1 MLTANSFSKNLQ
13 YLFRIL
19 THFCSLMQKHFLPKY
34 FTALY
39 ILMVTG
45 YITVAQTKTPD
56 KKGIISGKV
65 MDVISKTSIEYASIA
80 VFTNGSKKPV
90 NGSTSDI
97 RGVFSIAGLD
107 TGSYR
112 IVIDFIGY
120 QADTLSARI
129 TNKQLT
135 VKLDDIMLAKKSQ
148 TLQGVVVVAQ
158 KPLIEN
164 KIDKMVYNAERD
176 VTAQGGVATDLLK
189 KIPQVSVDADG
200 NVELQGNANIRF
212 LINGKPSSIFGNSL
226 TEALQSIPASQI
238 KSIEVIT
245 SPGAKYDAEGTGGI
259 INIILKDSRVRGIN
273 GNINLSVG
281 SRLENGSLNLHA
293 RKGSFGLNG
302 YLSGNG
308 QLSST
313 TIKSLNRSSFDT
325 IQQTHTSLLQD
336 GYSKFHRSGMNAGL
350 GFEWEMNK
358 KNSLSGNFGYDYFGN
373 QSHGSNNQQ
382 LLVESLPSPGT
393 PLAASTT
400 IFLPENHFQV
410 RSYDYSLNYKK
421 NFNKE
426 DQELTAQF
434 NTSYGNSNQKFV
446 QQQLNASGDSVFS
459 GLQSSNPGHEHE
471 TEMQVDYTQPIAT
484 NVKLETGAKAGMRDI
499 QSAAD
504 VFAFTPASPVYKYD
518 STQSNALHY
527 KRQVYAVYASLSF
540 PVGKWLE
547 VKTGLRYE
555 RTETQ
560 ADFSKAANTK
570 VPGYNTLAPSLLFAH
585 HFGDNQTLKLS
596 YTRRIQRPGYGF
608 LNPFVN
614 ALDPKNISRG
624 NPDLQPELGDNA
636 ELGYSRNFEKGGSV
650 NASLFYRG
658 SRHDIQP
665 YIIYYPAFMI
675 GDSVYSNVSVNT
687 FENIGTEHVFGLS
700 LYGSLPVGEKFTL
713 RSNFSLFDKYI
724 INRFVSNT
732 SVSSFNY
739 RVNLNASYQ
748 ASKTLVA
755 EFFGSFNSPR
765 NEVQGKYPSFTSYN
779 FAFRKLIW
787 NKKGSVG
794 FTTTNP
800 FNKYVKQETEVI
812 GQQFVLNSLRQMPFR
827 SFGVSFSW
835 KFGKL
840 EFKKD
845 KEESEPYITRPDELV
860 FLIKQSLL
868 SD

>member
-1 MLTANSFSKNLQ
+1 MQQITLKRFMAFCIL
-13 YLFRIL
+13 LF
-19 THFCSLMQKHFLPKY
+19 
-34 FTALY
+34 
-39 ILMVTG
+39 TG
-45 YITVAQTKTPD
+45 YTILAQTKTPVD

-65 MDVISKTSIEYASIA
+65 TDLLSKSVIEYASVA
-80 VFTNGSKKPV
+80 VFTKEGKRPV
-90 NGSTSDI
+90 NGATTDTK
-97 RGVFSIAGLD
+97 GVFTVSGLD

-112 IVIDFIGY
+112 VVIDFIGY
-120 QADTLSARI
+120 QPDTVIATISSKQMAVKLPEM
-129 TNKQLT
+129 QLT
-135 VKLDDIMLAKKSQ
+135 KKSQ

-164 KIDKMVYNAERD
+164 KIDKMVYNAEKD

-259 INIILKDSRVRGIN
+259 INIILKDSRIRGIN
-273 GNINLSVG
+273 GNINLSAG

-293 RKGSFGLNG
+293 RKGRLGLNG
-302 YLSGNG
+302 YFSGNG
-308 QLSST
+308 QVPST
-313 TIKSLNRSSFDT
+313 TLKSLNRSSTDT
-325 IQQTHTSLLQD
+325 IQQTHSNLLQD
-336 GYSKFHRSGMNAGL
+336 GFSKFHRSGLNAGL
-350 GFEWEMNK
+350 GFEWEINK
-358 KNSLSGNFGYDYFGN
+358 KNSLSGNFGFDNFSNRSSG
-373 QSHGSNNQQ
+373 NNQQ
-382 LLVESLPSPGT
+382 DLITQDLNSGNVLSDVKSSFIPD
-393 PLAASTT
+393 
-400 IFLPENHFQV
+400 NHFHV
-410 RSYDYSLNYKK
+410 NSYDYSLNYKR
-421 NFNKE
+421 NFVRE
-426 DQELTAQF
+426 GQELTAQY
-434 NTSYGNSNQKFV
+434 NTSYAISGQQYT
-446 QQQLNASGDSVFS
+446 QQQFNAAGDSIFS
-459 GLQSSNPGHEHE
+459 AIKTSNPGREHTGE
-471 TEMQVDYTQPIAT
+471 LVVDYAQPLAPNI
-484 NVKLETGAKAGMRDI
+484 KFETGGKIGFRDI
-499 QSAAD
+499 RSAAD
-504 VFAFTPASPVYKYD
+504 VFAFTPANPEYKYD
-518 STQSNALHY
+518 TAQSNALHY
-527 KRQVYAVYASLSF
+527 KRQVYAAYASLTF

-560 ADFSKAANTK
+560 PDFSKAANTQ
-570 VPGYNTLAPSLLFAH
+570 VRGYNTFAPSLLFAH

-596 YTRRIQRPGYGF
+596 YARRIQRPGYQF

-665 YIIYYPAFMI
+665 YVVYYPSFLI

-687 FENIGTEHVFGLS
+687 FENIGTEHMFGLS
-700 LYGSLPVGEKFTL
+700 LYGSLPIGEKFTL

-765 NEVQGKYPSFTSYN
+765 NEVQGKYPSFTTYN

-787 NKKGSVG
+787 NKKGSIG

-800 FNKYVKQETEVI
+800 FNKYVKQETEVM

-827 SFGVSFSW
+827 SFGISFSW

-840 EFKKD
+840 EFKKESND
-845 KEESEPYITRPDELV
+845 EEPRLEVPATN
-860 FLIKQSLL
+860 
-868 SD
+868 

>member
-1 MLTANSFSKNLQ
+1 MRQFSP
-13 YLFRIL
+13 
-19 THFCSLMQKHFLPKY
+19 KHF
-34 FTALY
+34 TAFCIVLF
-39 ILMVTG
+39 TG
-45 YITVAQTKTPD
+45 YTIVAQTKPATD
-56 KKGIISGKV
+56 KKGIIYGKV
-65 MDVISKTSIEYASIA
+65 TDLLSKAVVEYASVA
-80 VFTNGSKKPV
+80 VFTKEGKRPV
-90 NGSTSDI
+90 NGATTDTKGSFTVS
-97 RGVFSIAGLD
+97 GLD

-112 IVIDFIGY
+112 IVVDFIGY
-120 QADTLSARI
+120 QPDTI
-129 TNKQLT
+129 TASISGKQMT
-135 VKLDDIMLAKKSQ
+135 VKLPEVQLAKKSQ
-148 TLQGVVVVAQ
+148 TLQSVVVVAQ

-164 KIDKMVYNAERD
+164 KIDKIVYNAEKD

-259 INIILKDSRVRGIN
+259 INIILKDSRIRGIN
-273 GNINLSVG
+273 GNINLSAG

-293 RKGSFGLNG
+293 RKGRLGLNG
-302 YLSGNG
+302 YFSGNG
-308 QLSST
+308 QVPST
-313 TIKSLNRSSFDT
+313 TLKSLNRSSIDT
-325 IQQTHTSLLQD
+325 VQQTHSNLLQD
-336 GYSKFHRSGMNAGL
+336 GFSKFHRSGMNAGL
-350 GFEWEMNK
+350 GFEWEINK
-358 KNSLSGNFGYDYFGN
+358 KNSLSGNFGFDNFSN
-373 QSHGSNNQQ
+373 QGTGNNQQ
-382 LLVESLPSPGT
+382 ELITQDINSGNTLSDVKSSFIPD
-393 PLAASTT
+393 
-400 IFLPENHFQV
+400 NHFHV
-410 RSYDYSLNYKK
+410 NSYDYSLNYKK
-421 NFNKE
+421 NFVRE
-426 DQELTAQF
+426 GQELTAQY
-434 NTSYGNSNQKFV
+434 NTSYAISGEQYT
-446 QQQLNASGDSVFS
+446 QQQMNAAGDSIFS
-459 GLQSSNPGHEHE
+459 AIKTSNPGREHTGE
-471 TEMQVDYTQPIAT
+471 FVIDYAQPLAP
-484 NVKLETGAKAGMRDI
+484 NVKLETGGKLGFRDI
-499 QSAAD
+499 RGAAD
-504 VFAFTPASPVYKYD
+504 VFAFTPGGAEYKYD
-518 STQSNALHY
+518 STQSNSLHY
-527 KRQVYAVYASLSF
+527 KRQVYAAYASLTF

-560 ADFSKAANTK
+560 PDFSKAANTQ
-570 VPGYNTLAPSLLFAH
+570 VRGYNTFAPSLLFAH

-596 YTRRIQRPGYGF
+596 YARRIQRPGYQF

-665 YIIYYPAFMI
+665 YVVYYPSFLI

-687 FENIGTEHVFGLS
+687 FENIGTEHMFGLS

-765 NEVQGKYPSFTSYN
+765 NEVQGKYPSFTTYN

-787 NKKGSVG
+787 NKKGSIG

-800 FNKYVKQETEVI
+800 LNKYVKQETEVM

-827 SFGVSFSW
+827 SFGISFSW

-840 EFKKD
+840 EFKKEN
-845 KEESEPYITRPDELV
+845 EESEGRSEAPVTN
-860 FLIKQSLL
+860 
-868 SD
+868 

>member
-1 MLTANSFSKNLQ
+1 MRQFSP
-13 YLFRIL
+13 
-19 THFCSLMQKHFLPKY
+19 KHFTAFCIVL
-34 FTALY
+34 FTSY
-39 ILMVTG
+39 TI
-45 YITVAQTKTPD
+45 VAQTKPATD
-56 KKGIISGKV
+56 KKGIIYGKV
-65 MDVISKTSIEYASIA
+65 TDLLSKAVVEYASVA
-80 VFTNGSKKPV
+80 VFTKEGKRPV
-90 NGSTSDI
+90 NGATTDTKGSFTVS
-97 RGVFSIAGLD
+97 GLD

-112 IVIDFIGY
+112 IVVDFIGY
-120 QADTLSARI
+120 QPDTI
-129 TNKQLT
+129 TASISGKQMT
-135 VKLDDIMLAKKSQ
+135 VKLPEVQLAKKSQ
-148 TLQGVVVVAQ
+148 TLQSVVVVAQ

-164 KIDKMVYNAERD
+164 KIDKMVYNAEKD

-259 INIILKDSRVRGIN
+259 INIILKDSRIRGIN
-273 GNINLSVG
+273 GNINLSAG

-293 RKGSFGLNG
+293 RKGRLGLNG
-302 YLSGNG
+302 YFSGNG
-308 QLSST
+308 QVPST
-313 TIKSLNRSSFDT
+313 TLKSLNRSSIDT
-325 IQQTHTSLLQD
+325 VQQTHSNLLQD
-336 GYSKFHRSGMNAGL
+336 GFSKFHRSGMNAGL
-350 GFEWEMNK
+350 GFEWEINK
-358 KNSLSGNFGYDYFGN
+358 KNSLSGNFGFDNFSN
-373 QSHGSNNQQ
+373 QGTGNNQQ
-382 LLVESLPSPGT
+382 ELITQDINSGNTLSDVKSSFIPD
-393 PLAASTT
+393 
-400 IFLPENHFQV
+400 NHFHV
-410 RSYDYSLNYKK
+410 NSYDYSLNYKK
-421 NFNKE
+421 NFVRE
-426 DQELTAQF
+426 GQELTAQY
-434 NTSYGNSNQKFV
+434 NTSYAISGQQYT
-446 QQQLNASGDSVFS
+446 QQQMNAAGDSIFS
-459 GLQSSNPGHEHE
+459 AIKTSNPGREHTGE
-471 TEMQVDYTQPIAT
+471 FVIDYAQPLAP
-484 NVKLETGAKAGMRDI
+484 NVKLETGGKLGFRDI
-499 QSAAD
+499 RGAAD
-504 VFAFTPASPVYKYD
+504 VFAFTPGGAEYKYD
-518 STQSNALHY
+518 STQSNSLHY
-527 KRQVYAVYASLSF
+527 KRQVYAAYASLTF

-560 ADFSKAANTK
+560 PDFSKAANTQ
-570 VPGYNTLAPSLLFAH
+570 VRGYNTFAPSLLFAH

-596 YTRRIQRPGYGF
+596 YARRIQRPGYQF

-665 YIIYYPAFMI
+665 YVVYYPSFLI

-687 FENIGTEHVFGLS
+687 FENIGTEHMFGLS

-765 NEVQGKYPSFTSYN
+765 NEVQGKYPSFNTYN

-787 NKKGSVG
+787 NKKGSIG

-800 FNKYVKQETEVI
+800 FNKYVKQETEVM

-827 SFGVSFSW
+827 SFGISFSW

-840 EFKKD
+840 EFKKEN
-845 KEESEPYITRPDELV
+845 EESEGRSEAPVTN
-860 FLIKQSLL
+860 
-868 SD
+868 

>member
-1 MLTANSFSKNLQ
+1 
-13 YLFRIL
+13 
-19 THFCSLMQKHFLPKY
+19 MQKHFLPKY
-34 FTALY
+34 CATIF
-39 ILMVTG
+39 ILLLTG
-45 YITVAQTKTPD
+45 YITIAQTKPFTG
-56 KKGIISGKV
+56 KKGVISGKV
-65 MDVISKTSIEYASIA
+65 MDIVSKSSIEYASIA
-80 VFTNGSKKPV
+80 VFTVGSKKPV
-90 NGSTSDI
+90 NGATSDI
-97 RGVFSIAGLD
+97 KGVFSIGGLD
-107 TGSYR
+107 TGSYH

-120 QADTLSARI
+120 QADTIHTTI
-129 TNKQLT
+129 TSKQMTLKLHDILLT
-135 VKLDDIMLAKKSQ
+135 KKSQ

-226 TEALQSIPASQI
+226 AEALQSIPASQI

-273 GNINLSVG
+273 GNINLSAG

-302 YLSGNG
+302 YISGNG

-313 TIKSLNRSSFDT
+313 TIKSLHRSSIDT
-325 IQQTHTSLLQD
+325 INQTRADLLQD
-336 GYSKFHRSGMNAGL
+336 GYGKFHRNGMNAGL
-350 GFEWEMNK
+350 GFEWELNK
-358 KNSLSGNFGYDYFGN
+358 KNSLSGNFGYDNFSN
-373 QSHGSNNQQ
+373 QGTGINQQ
-382 LLVESLPSPGT
+382 QLITQDLGSGNVLSDIKNSFIPD
-393 PLAASTT
+393 
-400 IFLPENHFQV
+400 NHFNV
-410 RSYDYSLNYKK
+410 SSYDYSLNYKR
-421 NFNKE
+421 NFVKE
-426 DQELTAQF
+426 GQELTVQY
-434 NTSYGNSNQKFV
+434 NTSYGISGQHYT
-446 QQQLNASGDSVFS
+446 QQQLNVAGDSIFS
-459 GLQSSNPGHEHE
+459 GLQTSNPGREHTGE
-471 TEMQVDYTQPIAT
+471 LLMDYEQPISDK
-484 NVKLETGAKAGMRDI
+484 VKLETGGKFGFRDI
-499 QSAAD
+499 RSSSD
-504 VFAFTPASPVYKYD
+504 VFAFTPAHPDYAFD
-518 STQSNALHY
+518 TAQSNTLHY
-527 KRQVYAVYASLSF
+527 RRQVYAAYASLIF

-560 ADFSKAANTK
+560 PDFSKAANTQ
-570 VPGYNTLAPSLLFAH
+570 VRGYNTFAPSLLFAH

-596 YTRRIQRPGYGF
+596 YTRRIQRPGYRF
-608 LNPFVN
+608 LNPFIN

-636 ELGYSRNFEKGGSV
+636 ELGYSRNFEKGGSLNV
-650 NASLFYRG
+650 NLFYRG

-665 YIIYYPAFMI
+665 YIIYYPSFMI
-675 GDSVYSNVSVNT
+675 GDSIYSNVSVNT
-687 FENIGTEHVFGLS
+687 FENIGTEHMFGLS

-800 FNKYVKQETEVI
+800 FNKYVKQETEVT
-812 GQQFVLNSLRQMPFR
+812 GQQFVLNSLRQLPFR
-827 SFGVSFSW
+827 SFGVSFMW

-840 EFKKD
+840 EFKKSN
-845 KEESEPYITRPDELV
+845 EEMEGHNNGPDTN
-860 FLIKQSLL
+860 
-868 SD
+868 